1 MAKRKRYTMQKLLN
15 TRSIRTLEDK
25 LYYMKAL
32 QSVRADEVEETT
44 GLRWD
49 ETSETIELLETTIAS
64 GT

>member
-1 MAKRKRYTMQKLLN
+1 MAKRKQHTMQKLLN
-15 TRSIRTLEDK
+15 TRAIKTLEDK

-49 ETSETIELLETTIAS
+49 ETQQTIELLETCINNI
-64 GT
+64 

>member
-1 MAKRKRYTMQKLLN
+1 MQKLLN
-15 TRSIRTLEDK
+15 TRAIKTLEDK

-49 ETSETIELLETTIAS
+49 ETQQTIELLETCINNI
-64 GT
+64 